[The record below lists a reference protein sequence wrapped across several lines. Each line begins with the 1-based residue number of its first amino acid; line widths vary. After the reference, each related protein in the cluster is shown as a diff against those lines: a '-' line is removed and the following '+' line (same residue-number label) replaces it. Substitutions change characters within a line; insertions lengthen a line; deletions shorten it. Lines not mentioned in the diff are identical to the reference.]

1 MSDATER
8 PLASVSLDADDL
20 WSYLKTHGD
29 AGWEERPSYL
39 STFIPRALDA
49 LDALGLR
56 ITFFLVGLDAAQ
68 RANGVVMREIV
79 ARGHEVGN
87 HSYAHEPWL
96 HRYSPERL
104 AEEVDATDDAIAQA
118 TGARPVG
125 FRGPGYSW
133 SATLLEILAERGYVY
148 DSSTWPT
155 FIGPLARAY
164 YVRSASFTREQMAER
179 GALFGAWSDGLR
191 PLKPYRWELS
201 GGRTLL
207 EIPVT
212 TFPLTRMPIH
222 QSYLLYLGRVSES
235 LMLRYLR
242 TALAACR
249 LTGIEPSFLLHPT
262 DVLGAE
268 EAPQLRFFPGM
279 DMDGPR
285 KRRLLAAALTV
296 LTERFAPVPMLVHA
310 RALLARTRL
319 TSRSHPAIAM
329 PAASMARRG

>member
-1 MSDATER
+1 MGVADR

-29 AGWEERPSYL
+29 SGWEERPSYL
-39 STFIPRALDA
+39 PAFIPRALDA
-49 LDALGLR
+49 LDALSLK
-56 ITFFLVGLDAAQ
+56 ITFFLVGLDAAR
-68 RANGVVMREIV
+68 RANAGVMREIV

-104 AEEVDATDDAIAQA
+104 VDEIDTTDAAIADAT
-118 TGARPVG
+118 GVRPLG

-133 SATLLEILAERGYVY
+133 SPALLEILADRGYVY

-164 YVRSASFTREQMAER
+164 YVRSANFTREQMAER
-179 GALFGAWSDGLR
+179 GALFGSWSDGLR
-191 PLKPYRWELS
+191 PLKPYRWSLS
-201 GGRTLL
+201 GGRSLL

-212 TFPLTRMPIH
+212 TLPLARMPIH

-242 TALAACR
+242 GALAACR
-249 LTGIEPSFLLHPT
+249 LTGVEPSFLLHPT

-268 EAPQLRFFPGM
+268 DAPQLGFFPGM

-285 KRRLLAAALTV
+285 KRRLLAAALGV
-296 LTERFAPVPMLVHA
+296 LADRYTLVPMIVHA
-310 RALLARTRL
+310 RSLLSRARLANRL
-319 TSRSHPAIAM
+319 QSAISL
-329 PAASMARRG
+329 PAASAVRRG